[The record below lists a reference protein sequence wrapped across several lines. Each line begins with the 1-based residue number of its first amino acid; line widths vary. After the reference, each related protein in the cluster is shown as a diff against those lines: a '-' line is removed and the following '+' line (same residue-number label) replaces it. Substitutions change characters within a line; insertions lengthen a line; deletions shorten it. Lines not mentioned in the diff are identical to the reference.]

1 MLFFFFF
8 FLPATSALGSA
19 FVDVSFARRVT
30 RAFSPTIFIARRWD
44 READRG
50 QDRDP
55 VEAFSI
61 NDKPTDASRR
71 VINRVIS
78 HDDVEQVDSFHER
91 RVSAMLFIFRR
102 CWAI

>member
-8 FLPATSALGSA
+8 FFACDERARLGFRRCIIRETCNALSP
-19 FVDVSFARRVT
+19 RRFLS
-30 RAFSPTIFIARRWD
+30 RDDGI
-44 READRG
+44 EKRG

-91 RVSAMLFIFRR
+91 RVSAVLFIFRR
-102 CWAI
+102 CWGI